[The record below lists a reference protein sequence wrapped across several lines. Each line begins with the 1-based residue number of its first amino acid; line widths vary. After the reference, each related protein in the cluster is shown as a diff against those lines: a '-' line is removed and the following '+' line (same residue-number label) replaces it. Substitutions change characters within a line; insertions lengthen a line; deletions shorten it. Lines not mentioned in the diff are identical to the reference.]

1 MSRKRFTLK
10 LKLNIYILSAATIIY
25 CIAIGYISFRL
36 KTIAY
41 NNAIEIVKGSTREYR
56 NKISEEL
63 NVMMESARTMRNIF
77 SSHEKYEANQRDA
90 FFENILLSNVE
101 KNPDYL
107 SIGLYWEKKA
117 LDKSYKK
124 KNGRIRTI
132 FYRADN
138 QIKMMKALIDTTNT
152 ELKGT
157 YYDVRN
163 QNKEMIL
170 DPYYDVV
177 TRGLEGI
184 LMTTIFAPI
193 QNSSGQFE
201 GLVGIDISLS
211 YLNKL
216 ISEIKPF
223 DESVSYIIGGNKMI
237 VAHTDQALTG
247 KDFFS
252 TTSNISEIYKEN
264 FEQVKTNSSNAFT
277 YTNIQNNEEY
287 LVSFEPILLKDVPTN
302 WLIGVEVPTKVILRE
317 ANKVLVRAILVG
329 IIGLILLYL
338 IIYFIAVRISN
349 PVIEAVDFAKSI
361 SEGNL
366 NTKLEIKQND
376 EIGDLAE
383 SLSLMAARLTKTISD
398 IIQSS
403 ETITESSSELLNSS
417 VQLAEGANNQA
428 ASSEEISTSMELVL
442 NRIIQNSRNAQ
453 ETEKIALKASHGIHE
468 GNEATQALILS
479 MNNIVQKIS
488 IVGDIAKQTNLLA
501 INAAIEASRYGIQG
515 KGFAVVAA
523 EIKKLAER
531 SQLAAKEINE
541 LSKHGLIQATET
553 GKKLL
558 DIIPDIEQTSILVK
572 QIALSSLDQ
581 KNSSEEINQGIQQ
594 LNRVTQQNAE
604 SAFGLSINS
613 KNISQQ
619 AENLKKLI
627 SYFKIEGL
635 S

>member
-264 FEQVKTNSSNAFT
+264 FEQVTTNSSNAFT

-302 WLIGVEVPTKVILRE
+302 WLIGIEVPSKVILRE

-581 KNSSEEINQGIQQ
+581 KNSSEEVNQGIQQ